1 MKQNQGE
8 SSLVMTDENKYF
20 MLTIGVLLFATG
32 FIVVVFNTV
41 NFRFVK
47 DQDKNKKQAIAGFII
62 GIIGL
67 ALTLWAIR
75 NLMLE

>member
-1 MKQNQGE
+1 
-8 SSLVMTDENKYF
+8 MTDENKYF

>member
-8 SSLVMTDENKYF
+8 SSVVMTDENKYF